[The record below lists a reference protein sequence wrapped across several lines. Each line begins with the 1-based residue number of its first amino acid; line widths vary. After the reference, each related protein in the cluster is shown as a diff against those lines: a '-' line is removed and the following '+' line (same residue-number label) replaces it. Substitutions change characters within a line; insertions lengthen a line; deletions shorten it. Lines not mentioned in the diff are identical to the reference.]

1 MVKLKKLIN
10 FFGGPSTGKSTYAA
24 ELYSDMKKR
33 KLSVELVTEFP
44 KDLIWDGLDTILLCD
59 QLFVFANQHR
69 RINRLVGKVEYIITD
84 SPILLSTIYFNKK
97 ENIYNYDIFNKLVL
111 DTFNK
116 YPNLNILLER
126 NSYVPFEQ
134 TGRKENIDLSKELDL
149 NIDNYLSSNNINYYK
164 HSNNI
169 IFNTL
174 NYLELIKYV

>member
-84 SPILLSTIYFNKK
+84 SPILLSTIYFSKK

-134 TGRKENIDLSKELDL
+134 TGRKEDIDLSKELDL
-149 NIDNYLSSNNINYYK
+149 NINNYLSNNNINYYK

>member
-69 RINRLVGKVEYIITD
+69 RINRLVG
-84 SPILLSTIYFNKK
+84 
-97 ENIYNYDIFNKLVL
+97 
-111 DTFNK
+111 
-116 YPNLNILLER
+116 
-126 NSYVPFEQ
+126 
-134 TGRKENIDLSKELDL
+134 
-149 NIDNYLSSNNINYYK
+149 
-164 HSNNI
+164 
-169 IFNTL
+169 
-174 NYLELIKYV
+174 

>member
-33 KLSVELVTEFP
+33 KLSVELVSEFP

-97 ENIYNYDIFNKLVL
+97 ENIYNYDIFNNLVL

-134 TGRKENIDLSKELDL
+134 TGRKEDASNSKILDNNIETYL
-149 NIDNYLSSNNINYYK
+149 NNNNINYYK